1 MQASHRYT
9 NIHEQFLNFIP
20 HILRESMIV
29 HCMEWK
35 QITQNKQFINH
46 SDGKDNYGGTIDDE
60 DEAISKH
67 DCVDV
72 NLSPEASIS
81 SRLAYWSSS

>member
-1 MQASHRYT
+1 MYASHGDT
-9 NIHEQFLNFIP
+9 NIHERFLNFIP
-20 HILRESMIV
+20 YILRESMIV
-29 HCMEWK
+29 HCMEWN

-46 SDGKDNYGGTIDDE
+46 SDGKDNYGRTIDDE

-72 NLSPEASIS
+72 KLTPVASIS